1 VTDRGLTALPMLDD
15 AQIVAARGPR
25 NTVDPFLPY
34 HMLVEPEPAADGRV
48 EDVATVFLSNQEC
61 PYRCLMCDLWKN
73 TTTQKVPEGAIVA
86 QIRYAIAQLGTTK
99 HIKLYNSGNF
109 FDPQAIPVADRHQIC
124 DLLHDYETVI
134 VENHPQMCRA
144 ACLEFADRLRPQL
157 EVAMGL
163 ETSHEPTLSRLNKRM
178 TTADFAAACDRL
190 TDAGIR
196 IRTFIL
202 LRPPGT
208 TEEQGI
214 DRAIE
219 SVRFAFDHGVSCC
232 AVIPTRAGNGTMERL
247 QHEGL
252 FEPPQLSSLERVFEQ
267 TLSWRRGRVFVDLW
281 DIAAFARCGKC
292 VEKRVARLHQMNLT
306 QCEQPPV
313 ACSDCGGTAA
323 TGAD

>member
-1 VTDRGLTALPMLDD
+1 MTDQHSIDLPVLSD

-25 NTVDPFLPY
+25 NVVDPFRPY
-34 HMLVEPEPAADGRV
+34 HMLVEPEHTADGRV

-73 TTTQKVPEGAIVA
+73 TTTEKVPHGAIIA
-86 QIRYAIAQLGTTK
+86 QIRYAMAELGATR

-109 FDPQAIPVADRHQIC
+109 FDSQAIPTGDRDQVV
-124 DLLHDYETVI
+124 DLLESYDTVI
-134 VENHPQMCRA
+134 VENHPQMCGR
-144 ACLEFADRLRPQL
+144 ACLEFARRLRPQL

-163 ETSHEPTLSRLNKRM
+163 ETSHEPTLTRLNKRM

-190 TDAGIR
+190 TSADIR
-196 IRTFIL
+196 VRTFIL

-208 TEEQGI
+208 TEQQGI

-232 AVIPTRAGNGTMERL
+232 AVIPTRAGNGIMDRL
-247 QHEGL
+247 RSEGL
-252 FEPPQLSSLERVFEQ
+252 FEPPLLSSLEQVFEQ

-281 DIAAFARCGKC
+281 DIAAFARCRAC
-292 VEKRVARLHQMNLT
+292 VDKRVARLNRMNLT
-306 QCEQPPV
+306 QQRQPSV
-313 ACSDCGGTAA
+313 ACDQCGGTAA
-323 TGAD
+323 AGSE

>member
-1 VTDRGLTALPMLDD
+1 MTDRHLTALPVLDD

-25 NTVDPFLPY
+25 NTVDPFRPY
-34 HMLVEPEPAADGRV
+34 HMLVEGEHTADGRV

-73 TTTQKVPEGAIVA
+73 TTTQKVPDGAIVA
-86 QIRYAIAQLGTTK
+86 QIRYAIAQLGPTK

-109 FDPQAIPVADRHQIC
+109 FDPQAIPIADRDQIC

-163 ETSHEPTLSRLNKRM
+163 ETSHEPTLERLNKRM
-178 TTADFAAACDRL
+178 TASDFAAACERL
-190 TDAGIR
+190 TTAGIR

-208 TEEQGI
+208 TEEQGVA
-214 DRAIE
+214 RAIE
-219 SVRFAFDHGVSCC
+219 SVRFAFDHGVNCC
-232 AVIPTRAGNGTMERL
+232 AVIPTRAGNGMMERL
-247 QHEGL
+247 QQEGL
-252 FEPPQLSSLERVFEQ
+252 FEPPRLSSLEHVFEQ

-281 DIAAFARCGKC
+281 DITAFARCEKC
-292 VEKRVARLHQMNLT
+292 VEERVARLQQMNLT
-306 QCEQPPV
+306 QRV
-313 ACSDCGGTAA
+313 AAPIFCRDCRGAAA
-323 TGAD
+323 TGED